1 MDLLV
6 GSGLVGYAPRPADPQ
21 LANPGNVAT
30 CKMLSDTIYTYSIF
44 VGGENSKCLSVLSG
58 GQIDKHGNINS
69 TRMSKEVFLSG
80 SGGANDG
87 INAREVV
94 VVMPQSPSRLV
105 NRVEYVTCPGD
116 RVTALITT
124 MGVFEKSEDSNEL
137 MLTGYFPELSGPTP
151 EEKIKKIR
159 ENSAC
164 DFQVSSKVREVAPV
178 TVEELV
184 MLRML
189 DPEGHFIKDKHSP

>member
-1 MDLLV
+1 M
-6 GSGLVGYAPRPADPQ
+6 
-21 LANPGNVAT
+21 
-30 CKMLSDTIYTYSIF
+30 
-44 VGGENSKCLSVLSG
+44 
-58 GQIDKHGNINS
+58 
-69 TRMSKEVFLSG
+69 
-80 SGGANDG
+80 
-87 INAREVV
+87 
-94 VVMPQSPSRLV
+94 
-105 NRVEYVTCPGD
+105 EYVTCLGD

-159 ENSAC
+159 ENSTC
-164 DFQVSSKVREVAPV
+164 DFQVSSKVREVVPV

-184 MLRML
+184 ILRML